1 MSNVPVATAAAAPA
15 PAPTDVPWSDES
27 ALDEWLSRPGDQLPP
42 VLSEL
47 GGDVVVLGA
56 GGKMG
61 PSLARMARRALDA
74 AGGDA
79 ARRRVY
85 AVSRYAGE
93 QGAAIRRMLDEAGV
107 LTVGAD
113 LADREQV
120 AALPDAG
127 NVVFMAGQKFGTR
140 DDPALTWVM
149 NSYVPALC
157 AERYAGARAVV
168 FSTGNVY
175 PLTPVR
181 GGGSRE
187 GDAPRPLGEYAMSC
201 LGRERLWE
209 FFAERG
215 DTRVTV
221 VRLSYACALRYGVL
235 TDIAR
240 RVWEGEAVD
249 VTMGAVNVIWQ
260 GDANRL
266 ALLALAHVDTPP
278 LVVNVTGTRTLLV
291 RDLAAA
297 FGERL
302 GRAPVI
308 AGREAPDA
316 LLSRTE
322 RMRTLLGE
330 PEVDVETLLDW
341 TAGWVRRGG
350 ALLDKP
356 TRFEVRD
363 GGF

>member
-1 MSNVPVATAAAAPA
+1 MSQPLSNIAPGAVA
-15 PAPTDVPWSDES
+15 PAPTSSES
-27 ALDEWLSRPGDQLPP
+27 ALEEWLSRPGDELPAA
-42 VLSEL
+42 LARL

-85 AVSRYAGE
+85 AVSRFAGE
-93 QGAAIRRMLDEAGV
+93 QGAGIQRMLDEAGV
-107 LTVGAD
+107 HTLRAD
-113 LADREQV
+113 LADRAQV

-157 AERYAGARAVV
+157 AERYEGARAVV

-181 GGGSRE
+181 SGGSLE
-187 GDAPRPLGEYAMSC
+187 SDTPRPVGEYAMSC
-201 LGRERLWE
+201 VGRERLWE
-209 FFAERG
+209 YFAGRG
-215 DTRVTV
+215 ETNVAT

-266 ALLALAHVDTPP
+266 ALLALEHVDTPP

-297 FGERL
+297 LGERL

-316 LLSRTE
+316 LLSQTG
-322 RMRTLLGE
+322 RMRALLGE
-330 PEVDVETLLDW
+330 PEVDVDTLLDW